1 MTVDGGVTMM
11 DARHDVPPEPALER
25 TYFMGCATH
34 YASIGRRATAR
45 ADMLPPAPD
54 RHILGQTSQFWG
66 RIGSCPH
73 ARSDRTV
80 GNALRDRTV
89 VVVGRGS
96 GIARA
101 VALLAR
107 SEGARVV
114 VAGRDKPKLESAYAG
129 RDIAAEV
136 VDLTDDESIA
146 ALAARVGAVD
156 HVVSTA
162 SARSRGKL
170 ADLDRH
176 QLRLSFDTKVIGPTM
191 LAKHFAPQMKAGGSL
206 VLFSGVHAFKHNVGY
221 LGVGITNGAVDFL
234 ARWLAVELAPV
245 RVNAISPGVIDSG
258 AWDAFGDE
266 GKRDYFNRIADGNPV
281 GRIGTTDDIA
291 GAVLFAMTNT
301 FMTGVTLKVDGG
313 EPLT

>member
-1 MTVDGGVTMM
+1 M
-11 DARHDVPPEPALER
+11 
-25 TYFMGCATH
+25 
-34 YASIGRRATAR
+34 
-45 ADMLPPAPD
+45 
-54 RHILGQTSQFWG
+54 
-66 RIGSCPH
+66 
-73 ARSDRTV
+73 

-114 VAGRDKPKLESAYAG
+114 VAGRDKARLESAYAG

-136 VDLTDDESIA
+136 VDITDDGSIA
-146 ALAARVGAVD
+146 ALADRLGAVD

-162 SARSRGKL
+162 SARARGKL
-170 ADLDRH
+170 ADLDRD
-176 QLRLSFDTKVIGPTM
+176 QLRLSFDTNVIGPTM
-191 LAKHFAPQMKAGGSL
+191 LAKHFARQTKPDGSL

-245 RVNAISPGVIDSG
+245 RVNAISPGVIDTG
-258 AWDAFGDE
+258 AWDAFGE
-266 GKRDYFNRIADGNPV
+266 AGKQDYFSHIAGGNPV
-281 GRIGTTDDIA
+281 GRIGTADDIA
-291 GAVLFAMTNT
+291 EAVLFAMTNT
-301 FMTGVTLKVDGG
+301 FMTGVTLRVDGG